1 MVASFSGLP
10 PCLFLFRDPHFL
22 DNAGGIRL
30 AYKEAEQTSFLG
42 FVFMFY
48 DEFIAVTNF
57 WMDKLQI
64 LNRVVPDIDVRS

>member
-1 MVASFSGLP
+1 MVTSFSGLP
-10 PCLFLFRDPHFL
+10 PCLFLFWDPHFL

-30 AYKEAEQTSFLG
+30 AYNGAGQTSFLG

-48 DEFIAVTNF
+48 HEFIAVTNF

>member
-1 MVASFSGLP
+1 MQAGSGLLTKGLGKP
-10 PCLFLFRDPHFL
+10 L
-22 DNAGGIRL
+22 
-30 AYKEAEQTSFLG
+30 FLG

-64 LNRVVPDIDVRS
+64 LNRVVPDIDARS